1 MTVQAVFFDMG
12 GTIETYGW
20 TPELR
25 IQADGWHSAVPCGC
39 RDTFG
44 FNRPEII

>member
-1 MTVQAVFFDMG
+1 MTIRAVFFDMG

-25 IQADGWHSAVPCGC
+25 IQETAGIRQQPCEMP
-39 RDTFG
+39 G
-44 FNRPEII
+44 FPWV